1 MSQTR
6 QQRNEEKRIAK
17 LAERQKMRE
26 MYAQLYPKRIVG
38 NDTASSAREG
48 DFWRFFLKDIQFS
61 LTTMLINNVKSQIL
75 KIYLNQ

>member
-6 QQRNEEKRIAK
+6 QQRNEEQRIAK

-48 DFWRFFLKDIQFS
+48 DF
-61 LTTMLINNVKSQIL
+61 
-75 KIYLNQ
+75 